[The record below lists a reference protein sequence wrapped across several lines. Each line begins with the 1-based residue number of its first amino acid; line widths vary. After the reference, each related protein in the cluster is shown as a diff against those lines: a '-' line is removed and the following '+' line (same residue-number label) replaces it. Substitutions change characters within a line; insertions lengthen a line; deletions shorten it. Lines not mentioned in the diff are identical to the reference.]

1 MNCNECEEKVFTY
14 KELSDDERVQVNAHL
29 QECIDCGKLMDQVK
43 ELNYI
48 ILKAKAST
56 PLPKNAS
63 ALTQR
68 IMESLPRV
76 ERTFWQLIIESFN
89 NTWLQYSLRI
99 ASMVLV
105 VFFVFETVQNPMQLT
120 KALVHQS
127 KIELNSSAFVRRYQQ
142 NRTSPKT
149 ITYFA
154 RYQKIKQSGI

>member
-1 MNCNECEEKVFTY
+1 MNCNECEERIFTY
-14 KELSDDERVQVNAHL
+14 KELSDDERAVVHTHL
-29 QECIDCGKLMDQVK
+29 QECIDCSKLMDQVK
-43 ELNYI
+43 ELNHV
-48 ILKAKAST
+48 ILKAQASI
-56 PLPKNAS
+56 PQPKNAS

-68 IMESLPRV
+68 IMESLPRI
-76 ERTFWQLIIESFN
+76 ERTFWQLIVEIFN
-89 NTWLQYSLRI
+89 NTWLQYSLRV

-142 NRTSPKT
+142 SRTAPKT